1 MHISSSL
8 LIPLVSGIYL
18 LFVHLILRVCQFEQ
32 AQKFLSLLN
41 KVIAD

>member
-18 LFVHLILRVCQFEQ
+18 LSIHLILRVCQFEQ
-32 AQKFLSLLN
+32 AHKIIGLFSN
-41 KVIAD
+41 IIAD